1 MTRENKRFIV
11 MLYVYEYYK
20 LNEYHKFDKLDKVNF
35 IGQMN
40 YYTKYLIMI
49 FDHISEVNVQLKF

>member
-1 MTRENKRFIV
+1 

-49 FDHISEVNVQLKF
+49 FDHISKVNVQLKF

>member
-11 MLYVYEYYK
+11 VLYVYGYYK
-20 LNEYHKFDKLDKVNF
+20 LNEYHKFNKLDKVNF

-40 YYTKYLIMI
+40 LYK
-49 FDHISEVNVQLKF
+49 ISNYDI

>member
-40 YYTKYLIMI
+40 FIQNI
-49 FDHISEVNVQLKF
+49 